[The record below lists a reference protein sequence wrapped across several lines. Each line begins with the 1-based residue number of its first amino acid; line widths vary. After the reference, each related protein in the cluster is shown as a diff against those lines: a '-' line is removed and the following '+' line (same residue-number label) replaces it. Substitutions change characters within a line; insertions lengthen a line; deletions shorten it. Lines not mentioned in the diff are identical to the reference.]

1 MAIKTVAVL
10 GTGVLGAQIAF
21 QAAVHGFRV
30 RACDLTEAGLQ
41 AAGRTIDW
49 MAAGMQRDLGLAAGV
64 LADAR
69 RGLVLTTDPEQA
81 LAGADLVIEAI
92 PEDPD
97 LKRRLYAQIAP
108 LLAPGAILATNS
120 STLLPS
126 ALADAV
132 PDQARFVALHFANEI
147 WHHNLAEVMGHPG
160 TDPGVIDAI
169 TAFARAIGMKPIV
182 LQKEQPGYVLN
193 TLLVPFLMAAG
204 GLVVDQVASPQ
215 DIDEA
220 WKAATGAPAGPFQIY
235 DVVGLRTAWHIA
247 SAGGPKA
254 QEFARFLKENYLDQG
269 KTGRESGQGFYD
281 YRGC

>member
-97 LKRRLYAQIAP
+97 LKRGLYAQIAP
-108 LLAPGAILATNS
+108 LLAPGAINS

-132 PDQARFVALHFANEI
+132 PDPARFVALHFANEI

-160 TDPGVIDAI
+160 TDPGVI
-169 TAFARAIGMKPIV
+169 TAVAGFARAIGMEAIV
-182 LQKEQPGYVLN
+182 LDREQPGYVLN

-204 GLVVDQVASPQ
+204 GLVVDGVASPP
-215 DIDEA
+215 DIDKV
-220 WKAATGAPAGPFQIY
+220 WRIATGAPVGPFQIY
-235 DVVGLRTAWHIA
+235 DIVGLRTAFRIA
-247 SAGGPKA
+247 SAGGPKS
-254 QEFARFLKENYLDQG
+254 QEFARWLKAHYLDHG
-269 KTGRESGQGFYD
+269 KTGRDSGQGFYRYD
-281 YRGC
+281 AG